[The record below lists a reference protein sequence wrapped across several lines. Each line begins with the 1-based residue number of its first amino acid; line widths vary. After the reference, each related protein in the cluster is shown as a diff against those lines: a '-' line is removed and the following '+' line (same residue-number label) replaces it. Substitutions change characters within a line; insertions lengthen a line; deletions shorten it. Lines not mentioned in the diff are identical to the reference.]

1 MYTYKIWNKTDD
13 INGVDSDIV
22 LKNNP
27 IYKKGDVVL
36 IINTDSDRVEFI
48 AIESELRES
57 YRDKT
62 SSIESLAQI
71 RCEYYNKTAPM
82 NILEVQDKMS
92 ALEEENKTLRQE
104 LTQIK
109 TSIASM
115 TTLLTKTLEER

>member
-92 ALEEENKTLRQE
+92 ALEAENQTLREE
-104 LTQIK
+104 LAQIQV
-109 TSIASM
+109 SIASLM
-115 TTLLTKTLEER
+115 ATTLEEK

>member
-13 INGVDSDIV
+13 INGVDSNVV

-57 YRDKT
+57 YKDKV
-62 SSIESLAQI
+62 SNIEKLAEI
-71 RCEYYNKTAPM
+71 RCEYYNNNAPM
-82 NILEVQDKMS
+82 TVI
-92 ALEEENKTLRQE
+92 
-104 LTQIK
+104 
-109 TSIASM
+109 
-115 TTLLTKTLEER
+115 